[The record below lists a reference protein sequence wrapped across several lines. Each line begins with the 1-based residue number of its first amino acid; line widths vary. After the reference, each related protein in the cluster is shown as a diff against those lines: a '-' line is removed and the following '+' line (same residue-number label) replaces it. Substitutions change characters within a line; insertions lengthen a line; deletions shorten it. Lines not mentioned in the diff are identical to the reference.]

1 MVLLGEKIPNSCLS
15 ISESYQNVL
24 ATILLLLGLLAL
36 LENAI
41 KIARLI
47 WIYLCQFLKRLFH
60 YFTTKAYGWIKALT
74 AISRS
79 KNSSGRKERVLTKG
93 QRNISILHFHC
104 TLDPLRLTVN
114 MNNLNGLKSHCPQ
127 GHRKDKGYHG
137 SRPTHQDT
145 DDEKASWYGHQQQ
158 HRRVN
163 NRPNPGQ
170 RYRDWASQS
179 SSCHSDSDSPQLV
192 CPAGS
197 TVSSVRFHT
206 SSPEQV
212 AKARGSLADWGIYVQ
227 NPKGVTR
234 DKELGLDSAE
244 ETTRRQ
250 SFLHQSAVPNAEE
263 PISLRSE
270 CSAVHIHPQVN
281 EAHFMASP
289 IFPGPKRVVYSAL
302 APTPE
307 SRTCLNNDYYHS
319 VTQAYHQ
326 RSPEHH
332 SGTEFHHSLPL
343 VQRAEVYIYLVNPL
357 PLDPEHTAE
366 RSTHPFSASRTILV
380 KDTLA
385 NRVSVGHTWENSNQG
400 PAGQIISDT
409 HTQRKS
415 IWERKHQASTL
426 QLSLDYEKLAG
437 SSDGANLIHNPP
449 LLADTTRGGSETA
462 PPNISN

>member
-1 MVLLGEKIPNSCLS
+1 MALLGEKIPNSCLS

-36 LENAI
+36 LDNAI
-41 KIARLI
+41 KIALLV
-47 WIYLCQFLKRLFH
+47 WIYLCQFLKRIFH
-60 YFTTKAYGWIKALT
+60 YFITKAYGWIKALT
-74 AISRS
+74 AISCS
-79 KNSSGRKERVLTKG
+79 KKSSSWKELVLTKG
-93 QRNISILHFHC
+93 HRNISMLHFHC

-114 MNNLNGLKSHCPQ
+114 MNNLNGPKSHCPQ
-127 GHRKDKGYHG
+127 GHRKGKGYHG
-137 SRPTHQDT
+137 SWPTHQDT

-158 HRRVN
+158 HRQVN

-170 RYRDWASQS
+170 RYHDWESQS
-179 SSCHSDSDSPQLV
+179 SSRHSDSDSPQPV

-197 TVSSVRFHT
+197 TVSSVRFHIST
-206 SSPEQV
+206 PEQV
-212 AKARGSLADWGIYVQ
+212 AKARGSLVDWGIYIH
-227 NPKGVTR
+227 NPQRVTGV
-234 DKELGLDSAE
+234 KELGLDSAGE
-244 ETTRRQ
+244 ATQLQ
-250 SFLHQSAVPNAEE
+250 SSLHQSAVPNTEG
-263 PISLRSE
+263 PIGLHSE
-270 CSAVHIHPQVN
+270 CSAVHIHPQVS
-281 EAHFMASP
+281 EAHFIPSP

-307 SRTCLNNDYYHS
+307 SRTCLNNDYHHPVS
-319 VTQAYHQ
+319 QAYHQ

-332 SGTEFHHSLPL
+332 PGTEFHQCLPL
-343 VQRAEVYIYLVNPL
+343 VQRAEVYIYLVNP
-357 PLDPEHTAE
+357 PPPSPECTTE
-366 RSTHPFSASRTILV
+366 RSTHPFSASHTILV

-385 NRVSVGHTWENSNQG
+385 NRVSVGHTWESSNQG
-400 PAGQIISDT
+400 PTGQIICDT

-426 QLSLDYEKLAG
+426 QLSPDYEKLAR

>member
-36 LENAI
+36 LDNAI

-47 WIYLCQFLKRLFH
+47 WIYLCQFLKRDFH
-60 YFTTKAYGWIKALT
+60 YFTTKAYRWVKALT
-74 AISRS
+74 AISCS
-79 KNSSGRKERVLTKG
+79 KKSSGRKKLVLTKG
-93 QRNISILHFHC
+93 QRNISMLHFHC

-137 SRPTHQDT
+137 SWPTHQDT

-158 HRRVN
+158 HHQVN

-170 RYRDWASQS
+170 RYRDWASQYS
-179 SSCHSDSDSPQLV
+179 SRHSDSDSPQPV

-212 AKARGSLADWGIYVQ
+212 AKTRGSLADWGIYIH
-227 NPKGVTR
+227 NPRGVTR
-234 DKELGLDSAE
+234 DKELGLDSAG

-250 SFLHQSAVPNAEE
+250 SFLHQSAVPNTEE

-270 CSAVHIHPQVN
+270 CSAVHIHPHVN
-281 EAHFMASP
+281 EAHFIPSP
-289 IFPGPKRVVYSAL
+289 IFPGPKQVVYSAL

-307 SRTCLNNDYYHS
+307 SRTCLNNDYHHS

-332 SGTEFHHSLPL
+332 PGTEFHHSLPL
-343 VQRAEVYIYLVNPL
+343 VQRAEVYIYLVNPP
-357 PLDPEHTAE
+357 PLGPEHTAE

-385 NRVSVGHTWENSNQG
+385 NRVSVGHTWESSNQG
-400 PAGQIISDT
+400 PTGQIICDT

-426 QLSLDYEKLAG
+426 QLSQDYEKLAG

-449 LLADTTRGGSETA
+449 LLADMTRGGSEAA
-462 PPNISN
+462 PLNISN